1 MKLKKIF
8 ASLLSLGL
16 ILSPLSVCAQENT
29 AVAQSEDGT
38 QTYAN
43 FDLAWSAAENGEKIV
58 LLQDWDLT
66 DRIYVAENLSI
77 SIELNG
83 HTINRQL
90 GGNVQNDGEV
100 FYLSENATLTLTG
113 NNQKD
118 TQFKFKGYDGS
129 NDLID
134 ITYNTGGLVT
144 GGASSNGAG
153 GIHMKK
159 SSKLYLEN
167 VAVAGNCGASIFT
180 HDGGAI
186 NMNEDDC
193 EVHMTNSSLCFNDAA
208 YGGGICVSGENEII
222 EMNASSICNNY
233 STVNGG
239 GIFSDEDAT
248 YVVLNNG
255 SSIKN
260 NRALE
265 YGGGIYF
272 ENPYCQVR
280 SSDTASEISGNHAK
294 CGGGIHFSSSSRGD
308 THIIENVTF
317 DSNLADS
324 SGGAIYNKLDD
335 LTIKN
340 CTFTKNRAEK
350 SNGGAIYVA
359 GKGLKI
365 DSCTVQKN
373 TSKSDGAG
381 MYVSVHCSIS
391 MSGMMYVE
399 NNTRLDNT
407 KDDVYLSGETTIS
420 GTPDSGSRVGINSLH
435 DGKVCIN
442 QTVDNGVFFV
452 DDSDS
457 YYLGYNDGKL
467 YMISGSLLGSIFG
480 NANLGIAVV
489 VMAGIAVVGIVI
501 LIISKRKNHVEA

>member
-83 HTINRQL
+83 HKINRHL
-90 GGNVQNDGEV
+90 DGNEQNDGEV
-100 FYLSENATLTLTG
+100 IYLSENATLTLTG

-159 SSKLYLEN
+159 ASKLYLEN
-167 VAVAGNCGASIFT
+167 VAVAGNKGAGIFT

-186 NMNEDDC
+186 NMNKDDC
-193 EVHMTNSSLCFNDAA
+193 QVHMENSSLCFNEAGE
-208 YGGGICVSGENEII
+208 GGGIYVGGKNAQII
-222 EMNASSICNNY
+222 MDASSINNNY
-233 STVNGG
+233 STNNGG
-239 GIFSDEDAT
+239 AIYSDEDDT
-248 YVVLNNG
+248 SIIMKNG
-255 SSIKN
+255 SSIKDN
-260 NRALE
+260 STVNF
-265 YGGGIYF
+265 GGAIYF
-272 ENPYCQVR
+272 DNSY
-280 SSDTASEISGNHAK
+280 SLIMATDTASEISNNHAGSD
-294 CGGGIHFSSSSRGD
+294 GGGIYYSTTFLDGK
-308 THIIENVTF
+308 HIVEDLTF
-317 DSNLADS
+317 DSNKSNA
-324 SGGAIYNKLDD
+324 SGGAMYVLQNNVSINNC
-335 LTIKN
+335 TIKN
-340 CTFTKNRAEK
+340 NVSKN
-350 SNGGAIYVA
+350 SGGGIYVDHSNDIY
-359 GKGLKI
+359 LR
-365 DSCTVQKN
+365 
-373 TSKSDGAG
+373 
-381 MYVSVHCSIS
+381 
-391 MSGMMYVE
+391 GMMYVE
-399 NNTRLDNT
+399 NNTSSNGT
-407 KDDVYLSGETTIS
+407 KDDVYLDASGLQHAYIS

-442 QTVDNGVFFV
+442 QTIDNGVFFV

-467 YMISGSLLGSIFG
+467 YKISGSPLGSIFG

-501 LIISKRKNHVEA
+501 LIISKRKNHLEA